1 MFIVLCQP
9 KLRPEMPGDS
19 IEGQT
24 TKNVIDDWHASTEFA
39 LDYEHAERR
48 VRSLWQW
55 IMDHSGGNAE
65 KWMAETVAV
74 EEAQWAVIAFY
85 HRWGERLTGHARI
98 DFEEQR
104 LVYRCLCGNH
114 IDGAQNPKPK

>member
-1 MFIVLCQP
+1 
-9 KLRPEMPGDS
+9 MPGDS
-19 IEGQT
+19 SEEHT

-65 KWMAETVAV
+65 KWMAETIAV

-85 HRWGERLTGHARI
+85 HRWGERLTGQART
-98 DFEEQR
+98 DFKEQR
-104 LVYRCLCGNH
+104 LMYRCLCGNH